1 MRLCCNFRIYIE
13 ICVKIT
19 CIKGKVSQKDFIL
32 YFGFL
37 DRPFLWFLLDLLH
50 TLKGCTPSQH
60 PHPPPPHFFF
70 TCFSNRHPPQYILTG
85 TRLPLS
91 KTMSRACIYVQAPQ
105 QAIDISLIGLSFNI
119 HELPPSYQIYFDWR
133 KSLFD

>member
-1 MRLCCNFRIYIE
+1 MCQNHMYKGKSFAKGFYPLFRILRRTFS
-13 ICVKIT
+13 V
-19 CIKGKVSQKDFIL
+19 VSP
-32 YFGFL
+32 
-37 DRPFLWFLLDLLH
+37 RSSAH
-50 TLKGCTPSQH
+50 TEGMYAIST
-60 PHPPPPHFFF
+60 PPPTPIPFFF